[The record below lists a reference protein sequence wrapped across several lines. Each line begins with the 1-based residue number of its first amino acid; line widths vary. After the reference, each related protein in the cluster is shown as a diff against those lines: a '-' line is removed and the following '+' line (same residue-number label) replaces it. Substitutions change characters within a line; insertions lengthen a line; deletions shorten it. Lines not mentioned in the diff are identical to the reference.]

1 MHMNKLITG
10 TLISIGLVAA
20 APLVTAQTANPA
32 AEAPQARHAQR
43 HQHGDRAFRLPS
55 ERAEARLAYLKTALK
70 ITDAQQAQWNAFADV
85 QRKHAREADQRMQE
99 RRARMEQGARPA
111 RPSAVERMEFRQKM
125 LATQSQRLGELIEA
139 GKPLYAALSPE
150 QQKIADQ
157 LLAPRGHG
165 KAHGRGR
172 HHRA

>member
-1 MHMNKLITG
+1 MNKLVTS
-10 TLISIGLVAA
+10 TLISIGLIAA
-20 APLVTAQTANPA
+20 APLVTAQTAHPA
-32 AEAPQARHAQR
+32 AEAPQVRHAQR
-43 HQHGDRAFRLPS
+43 HQQGEGAFRLPS
-55 ERAEARLAYLKTALK
+55 ERVEARLAYLKTALK
-70 ITDAQQAQWNAFADV
+70 ISDAQETQWKAFADV

-125 LATQSQRLGELIEA
+125 LATQSQHLGELIEA

-150 QQKIADQ
+150 QQKIADE
-157 LLAPRGHG
+157 LLASRSHG
-165 KAHGRGR
+165 KSHGRSR

>member
-1 MHMNKLITG
+1 MNKLVTG

-43 HQHGDRAFRLPS
+43 HQHEDRAFRLPS
-55 ERAEARLAYLKTALK
+55 ERVEARLAYLKTALK
-70 ITDAQQAQWNAFADV
+70 ISDAQETQWKAFADV

-99 RRARMEQGARPA
+99 RRAQMEQRAKGTRPT
-111 RPSAVERMEFRQKM
+111 AVERMEFRQKM

-157 LLAPRGHG
+157 LLAPRSHG
-165 KAHGRGR
+165 KSHGRSG